1 MEKRTVLP
9 YPAVSLRIAPFVPEL
24 HGVSRATK
32 SGDYDDT
39 IVLGDEASQRA
50 GRGWVAALV
59 AQLSKQGSAETAL
72 LDLTLPIW
80 ERAFQRAVVGL
91 GLERLRISPHCL
103 RHGAASSDFASKF
116 RRLDELQRRG
126 RWKAAASVRRYEKCG
141 RLSGQVAMMSAELL
155 DRAAVLSTTLPS
167 ALGLLS
173 KHLAHGQPAQR
184 QYKRRRA

>member
-1 MEKRTVLP
+1 VLP

-32 SGDYDDT
+32 SADYDDT
-39 IVLGDEASQRA
+39 IVLGDEASQLA
-50 GRGWVAALV
+50 GRGLLAALV
-59 AQLSKQGSAETAL
+59 AQLSKQGAADSAL
-72 LDLTLPIW
+72 LDLTLPLW
-80 ERAFQRAVVGL
+80 ERSFHRAVVGL
-91 GLERLRISPHCL
+91 GLEALRISPHCL

-155 DRAAVLSTTLPS
+155 EKAATLSATLPS

-173 KHLAHGQPAQR
+173 KQLPHRQPAQR
-184 QYKRRRA
+184 QLKRRRT